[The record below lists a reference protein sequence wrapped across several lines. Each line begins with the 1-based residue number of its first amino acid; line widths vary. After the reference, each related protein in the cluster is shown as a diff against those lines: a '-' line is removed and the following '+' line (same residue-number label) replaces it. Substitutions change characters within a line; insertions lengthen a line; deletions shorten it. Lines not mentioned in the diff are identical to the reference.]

1 MLTVVFDQQS
11 QETEILSPTTQGT
24 EFCKQKLISLQLGLD
39 TASPIDT
46 SLMTVE
52 SLRVD
57 LVYQAWT
64 PDPQKL

>member
-1 MLTVVFDQQS
+1 MVVFDQQS
-11 QETEILSPTTQGT
+11 QETKTLSPTTQGT
-24 EFCKQKLISLQLGLD
+24 EFSKQMLISLQLGLD

-46 SLMTVE
+46 SLMTFE